1 MPISSLVLEILNIHH
16 ILGAKRSLVLE
27 ILNTYYKYNVSQK
40 ELILEENIHYYN
52 RFGGKTHCLS
62 ARLARATRRHL
73 KSKSHIVPGS

>member
-40 ELILEENIHYYN
+40 ELILEK
-52 RFGGKTHCLS
+52 KTFITTTGLE
-62 ARLARATRRHL
+62 AKPT
-73 KSKSHIVPGS
+73 VYPPG